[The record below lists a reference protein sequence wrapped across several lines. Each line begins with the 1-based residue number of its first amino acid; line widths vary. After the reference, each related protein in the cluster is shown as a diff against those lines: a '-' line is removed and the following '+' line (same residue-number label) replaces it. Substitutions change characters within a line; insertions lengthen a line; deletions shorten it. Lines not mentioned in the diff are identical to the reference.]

1 MGNISSGVQGSVES
15 APDSAR
21 VERTEANGWRKPKH
35 GAGMLKPW
43 RKGETGRPPGVLAT
57 RYTETQALAR
67 SHSLEAVQT
76 LVERLRDPDGRI
88 AVVAANSILERA
100 WGKVREAKPEE
111 HKAASIDLTA
121 LSGAELALLLKLADS
136 GRLREAEESQS
147 PTVIDGT
154 AEREG

>member
-1 MGNISSGVQGSVES
+1 MTANAPDVIGSVSDS
-15 APDSAR
+15 AP
-21 VERTEANGWRKPKH
+21 EWRKPKH
-35 GAGMLKPW
+35 GKGMLKNWKP
-43 RKGETGRPPGVLAT
+43 GQSGRPPGVIST
-57 RYTETQALAR
+57 RYTETQQLAR

-111 HKAASIDLTA
+111 HKVASIDLSK
-121 LSGAELALLLKLADS
+121 LNDAELDLLLKLADS
-136 GRLREAEESQS
+136 GRLVAEADQPAG

-154 AEREG
+154 AE